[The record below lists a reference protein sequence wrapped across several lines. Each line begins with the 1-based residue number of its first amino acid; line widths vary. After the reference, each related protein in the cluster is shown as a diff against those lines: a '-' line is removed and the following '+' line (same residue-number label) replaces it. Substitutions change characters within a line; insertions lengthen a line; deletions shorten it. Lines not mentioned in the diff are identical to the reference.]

1 MDDKTLKA
9 LIKNFPKEV
18 VKDAPKGKFG
28 KYVPH
33 HIVTQRLVDVIPG
46 GYDFTYE
53 EVRGKDNAIVGAK
66 CKLYIKDLDQT
77 IEEVGDVDIHALERN
92 TESEVLKLAVSDGIK
107 RCCMRIG
114 LGLELWTGGITE
126 EEFYAQGE
134 TTKEKPKAKPKPT
147 PKPKTEEKFL
157 DEDPGDMLNRLR
169 SALEFHEENPAVRRL
184 VKDMAWKDW
193 KKSGNKTDIAEWNEK
208 DFNLFMDLFVQY
220 QESKFQ
226 EEDDTDIVGEVFGD
240 VEEVKDKPVIKNPG
254 DAPTE
259 KQLKTFNG
267 CLAKA
272 TDEGKTELVKKAK
285 DALHNGV
292 INKGNIFDWIDTD
305 TWSLID
311 GS

>member
-1 MDDKTLKA
+1 MEDKTLKA
-9 LIKNFPKEV
+9 LIKNFSKEV

-53 EVRGKDNAIVGAK
+53 EVRGKDNSIVGAK
-66 CKLYIKDLDQT
+66 CRLYIKATDQT
-77 IEEVGDVDIHALERN
+77 IEEVGDVDKHALERN
-92 TESEVLKLAVSDGIK
+92 TESEILKLAVSDGIK
-107 RCCMRIG
+107 RCAMRIG

-126 EEFYAQGE
+126 EEFYSQGE
-134 TTKEKPKAKPKPT
+134 APKAEPK

-169 SALEFHEENPAVRRL
+169 SALEFHEENSDVRSAV
-184 VKDMAWKDW
+184 KAKAWKDW
-193 KKSGNKTDIAEWNEK
+193 KNSGNKTDIAEWNEK

-220 QESKFQ
+220 QESNKQ
-226 EEDDTDIVGEVFGD
+226 KQDDNDIVGEVFGD
-240 VEEVKDKPVIKNPG
+240 VKEVKDKPVIKNPG
-254 DAPTE
+254 DAPSE

-305 TWSLID
+305 TWSLVD

>member
-1 MDDKTLKA
+1 MDKENKTKHEQ
-9 LIKNFPKEV
+9 LIKDFPKKV

-53 EVRGKDNAIVGAK
+53 EVRGKDNSIVGAK
-66 CKLYIKDLDQT
+66 CRLYIKSTEQT
-77 IEEVGDVDIHALERN
+77 IEEVGDVDKHALERN
-92 TESEVLKLAVSDGIK
+92 TESEILKLAVSDGIK
-107 RCCMRIG
+107 RCAMRIG

-126 EEFYAQGE
+126 EEFYAGSTE
-134 TTKEKPKAKPKPT
+134 TQTKPKPKPKAEEPT
-147 PKPKTEEKFL
+147 KFL
-157 DEDPGDMLNRLR
+157 DEDPSDMLNRLR
-169 SALEFHEENPAVRRL
+169 DGLAHHEKNEELRKNLKA
-184 VKDMAWKDW
+184 KAWADW
-193 KKSGNKTDIAEWNEK
+193 KKTNRETDINKWTETDYNS
-208 DFNLFMDLFVQY
+208 FMDMFVEY
-220 QESKFQ
+220 QSA
-226 EEDDTDIVGEVFGD
+226 EDNTDIVGEVFGD
-240 VEEVKDKPVIKNPG
+240 VVEKKDTPVIKNPG
-254 DAPTE
+254 DAPSE

-267 CLAKA
+267 CVAKA

-285 DALHNGV
+285 DALHNGI